1 MGSRVTLA
9 QLKYFLAI
17 VRAGSLSGAARDVF
31 IAQPA
36 LSHQLQ
42 LLEQELGQQLFVRY
56 ARGVRLTDSG
66 RRFQERAIAVLRQ
79 VESIKAELAA
89 PVGEVIGEVV
99 VGMAI
104 AANMGFSV
112 ACYEEVGRRHP
123 GVRLRLVESMSG
135 FLPEWMQ
142 RGSIDLA
149 LTYDSPPSDHYQ
161 VDILGQESLYLVA
174 PPELAQRLGPKVRLA
189 QLADIP
195 LVIPGFPHALRLLID
210 RVMSAH
216 GIAPRVIA
224 EVDSTYSIKKIIKLV
239 DAAGILS
246 IHGFRE
252 EVETGALCAVEIVEP
267 EIRRS
272 LCLLVGN
279 GRQSDPAVAAV
290 RAVIAE
296 VVGERSGN

>member
-135 FLPEWMQ
+135 FCRSGC
-142 RGSIDLA
+142 RGD
-149 LTYDSPPSDHYQ
+149 
-161 VDILGQESLYLVA
+161 
-174 PPELAQRLGPKVRLA
+174 
-189 QLADIP
+189 
-195 LVIPGFPHALRLLID
+195 
-210 RVMSAH
+210 
-216 GIAPRVIA
+216 
-224 EVDSTYSIKKIIKLV
+224 
-239 DAAGILS
+239 LS
-246 IHGFRE
+246 IWH
-252 EVETGALCAVEIVEP
+252 
-267 EIRRS
+267 
-272 LCLLVGN
+272 
-279 GRQSDPAVAAV
+279 
-290 RAVIAE
+290 
-296 VVGERSGN
+296 